1 MNNTQF
7 RNLLLSNS
15 QPKAHLNPIDGD
27 SSMPPPQPSR
37 AQTLGAKRS
46 SFMPMTPRVLKGQ
59 QNVENEFARQMRE
72 RQSEEQGPSK
82 KKFKAAVPKGVRY
95 GSGYVDRAKARLEA
109 EATEKE
115 KEADAGEQER
125 TARVKALEEQM
136 ALGQI
141 SEEVFVEL
149 RAKILGPSA
158 GSAQPTKG
166 LDWALLE
173 RARRGEDV
181 LVEDGAVNNGEVEVG
196 ESGKDVEA
204 ELEKLVGDDVQTI
217 TREKE
222 KKKGSMAPPSQHK
235 AGIKRSRD
243 EIMAELKAQRKA
255 AAESKAAPML
265 DNRWRKVGEERSRI
279 RIDSKGREV
288 LITVDEDGVVKKKV
302 RKLPTA
308 ESVGPAMPDSSK
320 PVLGSGALVP
330 EAKQEMSLIENE
342 EDDDIF
348 EGVGNAYDP
357 LGQDDEGAS
366 EASDTED
373 DATPPTARAVGERPQ
388 VAPPEAP
395 GEVTSA
401 EVEKATAKDQP
412 DPKAAPRRNYF
423 KDTMSQA
430 TEESHTDHLAGVQE
444 LLKKAARS
452 DDVRSNDK
460 ASDNDDSEAEAK
472 DDREAR
478 LQKRARMLAS
488 NDRDMDDMDMGFGSS
503 RYDDGE
509 DEEEGGKKTKL
520 SEWKGS
526 VGDDEHGAK
535 DTRTGGK
542 GGGDHEKRKR
552 KPKKRKGDTNNMA
565 DIMRVIEGRK
575 K

>member
-1 MNNTQF
+1 
-7 RNLLLSNS
+7 
-15 QPKAHLNPIDGD
+15 
-27 SSMPPPQPSR
+27 
-37 AQTLGAKRS
+37 
-46 SFMPMTPRVLKGQ
+46 
-59 QNVENEFARQMRE
+59 MRE

-82 KKFKAAVPKGVRY
+82 KKFKAAVPKGVKY
-95 GSGYVDRAKARLEA
+95 GTGYVDRAKARLEA
-109 EATEKE
+109 EAAEKE

-141 SEEVFVEL
+141 SEDVFVEL
-149 RAKILGPSA
+149 RAKILGPNA

-173 RARRGEDV
+173 RTRRGEDV
-181 LVEDGAVNNGEVEVG
+181 SVEDGAVDNGEVEVG

-222 KKKGSMAPPSQHK
+222 KKKGSMALLSQHK

-265 DNRWRKVGEERSRI
+265 DNRWRKVGEEKSRI

-288 LITVDEDGVVKKKV
+288 HITVDEDGVVKKKI
-302 RKLPTA
+302 RKLPA
-308 ESVGPAMPDSSK
+308 ADSVGPAMPDSSK
-320 PVLGSGALVP
+320 PLLGSETLVP
-330 EAKQEMSLIENE
+330 MAKQEVPAGDSEG
-342 EDDDIF
+342 DDDIF
-348 EGVGNAYDP
+348 EGVGTAYDP
-357 LGQDDEGAS
+357 LGQDVAEDS
-366 EASDTED
+366 EASDTEN
-373 DATPPTARAVGERPQ
+373 DATPPIPSAASGRLEA
-388 VAPPEAP
+388 APPEQSTDHTRA
-395 GEVTSA
+395 GE
-401 EVEKATAKDQP
+401 EVEDAPTKDSFES
-412 DPKAAPRRNYF
+412 KTTPRRNYF
-423 KDTMSQA
+423 NDTMSQA

-444 LLKKAARS
+444 LLEKAARS
-452 DDVRSNDK
+452 DNVRSDDK
-460 ASDNDDSEAEAK
+460 TSDNNDSEGEAK

-478 LQKRARMLAS
+478 LRKRARMLAS
-488 NDRDMDDMDMGFGSS
+488 NDRDLDDMDMGFGSS

-509 DEEEGGKKTKL
+509 DEEEGGKKTTL

-526 VGDDEHGAK
+526 VGDDEADAK
-535 DTRTGGK
+535 HTRAGGK

-575 K
+575 N

>member
-1 MNNTQF
+1 
-7 RNLLLSNS
+7 
-15 QPKAHLNPIDGD
+15 
-27 SSMPPPQPSR
+27 
-37 AQTLGAKRS
+37 
-46 SFMPMTPRVLKGQ
+46 MTPRVVKGQ

-82 KKFKAAVPKGVRY
+82 KKFKAAAPKGVKY

-109 EATEKE
+109 EAAEK
-115 KEADAGEQER
+115 KKQGDVGEQER
-125 TARVKALEEQM
+125 AARVKALEEQM

-141 SEEVFVEL
+141 SEEMFVEL

-158 GSAQPTKG
+158 GSAQPTTG

-181 LVEDGAVNNGEVEVG
+181 AGEEEVEDREPAMAGGTV
-196 ESGKDVEA
+196 KDVEA
-204 ELEKLVGDDVQTI
+204 ELENLVGDDVQTI
-217 TREKE
+217 TRERE
-222 KKKGSMAPPSQHK
+222 KKKGSMAPHSQHK

-265 DNRWRKVGEERSRI
+265 DNRWRKVGEEKSRI

-288 LITVDEDGVVKKKV
+288 IITVDEDGVVKKKV
-302 RKLPTA
+302 RKLPA
-308 ESVGPAMPDSSK
+308 ADDVGPAMPDSSK
-320 PVLGSGALVP
+320 PILGSEVLVS
-330 EAKQEMSLIENE
+330 EAKQEVPVGDSEG
-342 EDDDIF
+342 DDDIF
-348 EGVGNAYDP
+348 EGVGTAYDP
-357 LGQDDEGAS
+357 LGQDDAEDS
-366 EASDTED
+366 EASDTEN
-373 DATPPTARAVGERPQ
+373 DATPPIPSAASGRLEAASPKESTEYSRASE
-388 VAPPEAP
+388 
-395 GEVTSA
+395 
-401 EVEKATAKDQP
+401 EVEHAPTNVSSESKT
-412 DPKAAPRRNYF
+412 APRRNYF
-423 KDTMSQA
+423 NDTISQA

-452 DDVRSNDK
+452 DNGRPLDK
-460 ASDNDDSEAEAK
+460 ASENDDRDGEAK
-472 DDREAR
+472 NDREAR

-488 NDRDMDDMDMGFGSS
+488 NDRDLEDMDMGFGSS

-509 DEEEGGKKTKL
+509 DEEDGGKKTKL

-526 VGDDEHGAK
+526 VGDNEPDAK
-535 DTRTGGK
+535 GTRAGGM